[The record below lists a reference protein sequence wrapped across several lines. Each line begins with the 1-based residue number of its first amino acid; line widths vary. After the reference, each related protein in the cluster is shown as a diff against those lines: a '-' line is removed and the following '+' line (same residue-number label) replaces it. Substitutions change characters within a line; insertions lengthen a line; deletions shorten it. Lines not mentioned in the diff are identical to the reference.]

1 MRLFWIGLGLAILF
15 LIPFLI
21 WGEHFEQWFT
31 GDAAIQW
38 VRSWGAWGWL
48 AVITLLC
55 ADLVLPLPATGVMSA
70 AGFLYGTLV
79 GGAIS
84 ALGSFFSGMLAY
96 GLCRAFGR
104 GIAEKLAGKDDL
116 ARSDTLFRRR
126 GAWIVALSRWLP
138 LLPEVIA
145 CLAGLT
151 RMPLRPF
158 TIALACGSVPL
169 GFVYSAIGAAGQS
182 HPGLALGLSVVVPAI
197 LYAAVQPLIRSV
209 GQTCSLSGVDAE
221 NR

>member
-31 GDAAIQW
+31 GDAAVQW
-38 VRSWGAWGWL
+38 VRSWGPWGWL

-79 GGAIS
+79 GGTVS
-84 ALGSFFSGMLAY
+84 ALGSFLSGMLAY

-116 ARSDTLFRRR
+116 VRSDTLFRRR

-151 RMPLRPF
+151 RMPLRTF

-169 GFVYSAIGAAGQS
+169 GFVYAAIGAAGQS
-182 HPGLALGLSVVVPAI
+182 CPGLALGLSVVVPAI
-197 LYAAVQPLIRSV
+197 LYAAMQPLIRNVKS
-209 GQTCSLSGVDAE
+209 AK
-221 NR
+221 